1 MQVWLVSRLTL
12 EVPGNLWAQCWELF
26 GLPEP
31 DSHKN
36 FCLLAFLRWSDG
48 GYNVFKAS
56 VGSGD
61 SGVCSPACSHA
72 SAFRLEKEW
81 G

>member
-12 EVPGNLWAQCWELF
+12 EVPGSPWAQCWELF

-36 FCLLAFLRWSDG
+36 FCLPASFFRSDG
-48 GYNVFKAS
+48 DYKGFKTR

-61 SGVCSPACSHA
+61 SGVCPPACSHA
-72 SAFRLEKEW
+72 SIFRLEKE
-81 G
+81 